1 MVRQLLWKF
10 ALPVLVILSL
20 AAYVTAPYVDRFL
33 TNWFRTDVELR
44 SRLLFN
50 SMEYALV
57 SLVRDSNP
65 TNLAQY
71 LERLTADERLQAVV
85 VCDQQGRRL
94 HQTAATPATLTCS
107 ALPASG
113 QGNTLVEGGKTLYL
127 SRFVA
132 GAGSAEPLTVVLVHD
147 LSFIDR
153 RQISARDYLIAVMFL
168 LSAIVVLI
176 AVGVAW
182 LILRSWIRALIGD
195 IRRKSF
201 LQELPLT
208 GGSQR
213 EVLSQV
219 RTALRELESAQRL
232 EIDYRENWTPE
243 ALQHLVQ
250 EQLESPEMMVI
261 SNREPYVH
269 NRAADGSI
277 SVSYPASGM
286 VTAVEPVI
294 RACAGLWIAHGSGS
308 GDRDTVDKQDRLRVP
323 PHNPTYSLQRI
334 WLSDEEEEG
343 YYYGFAN
350 EGLWSLCHLAHVR
363 PIFRDG
369 DWAMYRQVNE
379 KFADAIVRAARTRN
393 PVILVQDFHL
403 ALLPKLI
410 REKLPEAT
418 IVVFWHIPWPS
429 AESFGI
435 CPQRNELLEAMIA
448 ADIVGFHTRYHCQN
462 FLATVDRYVEANIDH
477 EQQRVRASGHACQV
491 ASYPISIEWPPT
503 WLTEISA
510 AAQCRANVC
519 ARLGIATDA
528 FIGAGVERWDFTK
541 GVLERFE
548 AIEYLLERTPALVGK
563 LVFIQIAA
571 PTRSRLAAYMRLQEE
586 TRAAAARINE
596 RFKRADWAPII
607 LLDRHHEPKEVFEYM
622 RACDF
627 CLVNSLH
634 DGMNLVAKEF
644 VAARDDERGVLILSA
659 FAGASRELVEA
670 LIVNPYDIAGTA
682 DAIRQAWKMSAD
694 EQRERLRLMRRTV
707 KENNVY
713 RWAGHLLNDV
723 ARVRQRQR
731 IAAMRDAVEP
741 RFSSFTDFL

>member
-1 MVRQLLWKF
+1 MLRQLLWKF
-10 ALPVLVILSL
+10 ALPIAVILSL
-20 AAYVTAPYVDRFL
+20 AAYASAPYIDRLL
-33 TNWFRTDVELR
+33 TNWFRADVDMR

-57 SLVRDSNP
+57 GLVRDP
-65 TNLAQY
+65 DPAHLAQY
-71 LERLTADERLQAVV
+71 LERLTADERLQAIII
-85 VCDQQGRRL
+85 CDRQGKRL
-94 HQTAATPATLTCS
+94 HQTAGAPAAASCS
-107 ALPASG
+107 APPG
-113 QGNTLVEGGKTLYL
+113 VHGGTLAQDGKTWQV
-127 SRFVA
+127 SRFTA
-132 GAGSAEPLTVVLVHD
+132 AAGSADPLTVVFVHD

-153 RQISARDYLIAVMFL
+153 RQVSARDYLIAAMFL
-168 LSAIVVLI
+168 VSTIVVLI
-176 AVGVAW
+176 VVGITW
-182 LILRSWIRALIGD
+182 LILKSWIRALIGD

-201 LQELPLT
+201 LEDLPLAR
-208 GGSQR
+208 GSRR

-243 ALQHLVQ
+243 ALQHLVK

-308 GDRDTVDKQDRLRVP
+308 GDRETVDKHDRLMVP
-323 PHNPTYSLQRI
+323 PHKPSYTLQRI
-334 WLSDEEEEG
+334 WLDSEEEEG

-363 PIFRDG
+363 PIFRDS
-369 DWAMYRQVNE
+369 DWAWYRAVNR
-379 KFADAIVRAARTRN
+379 KFADAIARAARTRN
-393 PVILVQDFHL
+393 PVILIQDFHL

-410 REKLPEAT
+410 RERLPEAT

-435 CPQRNELLEAMIA
+435 CPQRNDLLEAMIA

-477 EQQRVRASGHACQV
+477 EQQRIRAAGHACQI

-503 WLTEISA
+503 WLGEIPA
-510 AAQCRANVC
+510 AVQCRANVC
-519 ARLGIATDA
+519 ARLSITKGA
-528 FIGAGVERWDFTK
+528 FIGVGVERWDFTK

-548 AIEYLLERTPALVGK
+548 AIEYLLDKTPALMGR

-586 TRAAAARINE
+586 TRAAAMRINE
-596 RFKRADWAPII
+596 RFKRDDWSPII

-644 VAARDDERGVLILSA
+644 VAAREDERGVLILSA

-682 DAIRQAWKMSAD
+682 DAIRQAWKMSED

-723 ARVRQRQR
+723 ARIRQRQR

>member
-1 MVRQLLWKF
+1 MLRQLLWKF
-10 ALPVLVILSL
+10 ALPILVILSL
-20 AAYVTAPYVDRFL
+20 AAYVSAPYVDRLL
-33 TNWFRTDVELR
+33 TNWFRSDVDLR

-57 SLVRDSNP
+57 SLVRDPNP
-65 TNLAQY
+65 TNLARY
-71 LERLTADERLQAVV
+71 LERLTADERLQAII
-85 VCDQQGRRL
+85 VCDRLGKRL
-94 HQTAATPATLTCS
+94 HQTAAAPATAACNAPS
-107 ALPASG
+107 AG
-113 QGNTLVEGGKTLYL
+113 QATTLIQDGKTLHL

-132 GAGSAEPLTVVLVHD
+132 ATGSAEPLTVVLVHD

-153 RQISARDYLIAVMFL
+153 RQISARDYLITVVFL
-168 LSAIVVLI
+168 ISVVVVLI
-176 AVGVAW
+176 VVGVAW
-182 LILRSWIRALIGD
+182 LILKSWIRALIGD

-201 LQELPLT
+201 LEELPLT
-208 GGSQR
+208 SGSQR

-219 RTALRELESAQRL
+219 RAALKDLESAQRL

-243 ALQHLVQ
+243 ALQHLVK

-308 GDRDTVDKQDRLRVP
+308 GDRETVDKQDRLMVP
-323 PHNPTYSLQRI
+323 PDKPSYTLQRI
-334 WLSDEEEEG
+334 WLNNEEEEG

-369 DWAMYRQVNE
+369 DWAMYREVNK
-379 KFADAIVRAARTRN
+379 KFADAIARAARTRN
-393 PVILVQDFHL
+393 PVILIQDFHL

-410 REKLPEAT
+410 RERLPEAT

-429 AESFGI
+429 AEKFGI

-462 FLATVDRYVEANIDH
+462 FLATVDRYVESNIDH
-477 EQQRVRASGHACQV
+477 EQQRIRASGHACQI

-503 WLTEISA
+503 WLSEVPA
-510 AAQCRANVC
+510 VAQCRANVC
-519 ARLGIATDA
+519 ERLKIPKGA

-548 AIEYLLERTPALVGK
+548 AIEYLLEKTPTLVGK

-596 RFKRADWAPII
+596 RFKRAGWAPII

-644 VAARDDERGVLILSA
+644 VAAREDERGVLILSA

-682 DAIRQAWKMSAD
+682 DAIRQAWKMSEE

>member
-1 MVRQLLWKF
+1 MLRQLLWKF
-10 ALPVLVILSL
+10 ALPVLIILSL
-20 AAYVTAPYVDRFL
+20 AAYVSAPYVDRFL
-33 TNWFRTDVELR
+33 TNWFRTDVDLR
-44 SRLLFN
+44 SQLLFN

-57 SLVRDSNP
+57 SLVRDPNP
-65 TNLAQY
+65 TNLARY
-71 LERLTADERLQAVV
+71 LERLTADERLQAVI
-85 VCDQQGRRL
+85 VCDQHGKRL
-94 HQTAATPATLTCS
+94 HQTTAAPTTASCS
-107 ALPASG
+107 APSVSG
-113 QGNTLVEGGKTLYL
+113 QGNTLTEGGKTLQL

-132 GAGSAEPLTVVLVHD
+132 AAGSAEPLTVVLVHD

-153 RQISARDYLIAVMFL
+153 RQVSARDYLIAVMFL
-168 LSAIVVLI
+168 LSAVVVLI
-176 AVGVAW
+176 VVGVAW
-182 LILRSWIRALIGD
+182 LILKSWIRALIGD

-201 LQELPLT
+201 LEDLPLT

-219 RTALRELESAQRL
+219 RAALRELESAQRL
-232 EIDYRENWTPE
+232 EIDYRENWTPD
-243 ALQHLVQ
+243 ALQHLVR
-250 EQLESPEMMVI
+250 EQLESPEMMVV

-269 NRAADGSI
+269 NRADDGSI

-308 GDRDTVDKQDRLRVP
+308 GDRETVDKQDRLRVP
-323 PHNPTYSLQRI
+323 PHNPSYSLQRI
-334 WLSDEEEEG
+334 WLDEEEEEG

-379 KFADAIVRAARTRN
+379 KFANAIVRAARTRN

-403 ALLPKLI
+403 ALLPALI
-410 REKLPEAT
+410 RKRLPEAT

-435 CPQRNELLEAMIA
+435 CPQRNALLEAMIA

-462 FLATVDRYVEANIDH
+462 FLSTVDRYVEANIDH
-477 EQQRVRASGHACQV
+477 EQQRIRAAGHACQV

-503 WLTEISA
+503 WLSEIPA

-519 ARLGIATDA
+519 ERLKIAGDA

-586 TRAAAARINE
+586 TRAAATRINQ
-596 RFKRADWAPII
+596 RFKHGDWSPII

-644 VAARDDERGVLILSA
+644 VAAREDERGVLILSA

-682 DAIRQAWKMSAD
+682 DAIRQAWKMGPD